1 MKTGRTKP
9 APAVAALLDRAER
22 LRRAGKI
29 GEGLRLVEELVC
41 QNPDHPRAL
50 LLQSR
55 LLFERGS
62 LSQALEVLQELG
74 SVPLWQE
81 ELRSLR
87 KGLDHLARL
96 EAAGFDPAFATES
109 MARLLVQQ
117 GYLLEGMGIY
127 RRLFLASEGEKRLWE
142 EMVRLRERVERE
154 GSREAPKERVEKE
167 LAAWDRWLEK
177 RQRGS

>member
-1 MKTGRTKP
+1 MGRMKSS
-9 APAVAALLDRAER
+9 PAVSALLDRAEGLR
-22 LRRAGKI
+22 LAGKI
-29 GEGLRLVEELVC
+29 GEGLRLVEGLVR
-41 QNPDHPRAL
+41 QNPEHPRAL

-62 LSQALEVLQELG
+62 LSQALEVLRALG
-74 SVPLWQE
+74 SVPTRQE

-87 KGLDHLARL
+87 KGLDDLARL

-142 EMVRLRERVERE
+142 EMLRLRERVERE
-154 GSREAPKERVEKE
+154 GSREAPKERVAKE
-167 LAAWDRWLEK
+167 LAAWDRWLDK
-177 RQRGS
+177 RRRGS